1 MTLNLLKA
9 VQDHTY
15 GVINMSL
22 VATLVGPVTGLL
34 DKFIEDKDQ
43 KAMLAHKIATM
54 SEEHH
59 QDLMKA
65 QIEVNKV
72 EASNSNL
79 FVSGWR
85 PFIGW
90 TCGLGMFGNFI
101 TIPFANFVLALLE
114 ISIVIPLV
122 PLETMM
128 PVLMGMLGLGAMR
141 SYEKTRK

>member
-1 MTLNLLKA
+1 
-9 VQDHTY
+9 
-15 GVINMSL
+15 MSL
-22 VATLVGPVTGLL
+22 VASLVGPVTGLL

-43 KAMLAHKIATM
+43 KAMLAHKISTM

-72 EASNSNL
+72 EAASSNL

-101 TIPFANFVLALLE
+101 TIPFSNFVLALVGMD
-114 ISIVIPLV
+114 IVIPLV

>member
-1 MTLNLLKA
+1 
-9 VQDHTY
+9 
-15 GVINMSL
+15 MSI
-22 VATLVGPVTGLL
+22 VAQLVGPVTGLL

-72 EASNSNL
+72 EAASSNL
-79 FVSGWR
+79 FVAGWR

-101 TIPFANFVLALLE
+101 TIPFSNFVLALVGMD
-114 ISIVIPLV
+114 IVIPLV

-128 PVLMGMLGLGAMR
+128 PVLMGMLGLVAMR
-141 SYEKTRK
+141 SFEKTRK

>member
-1 MTLNLLKA
+1 
-9 VQDHTY
+9 
-15 GVINMSL
+15 MSI
-22 VATLVGPVTGLL
+22 VAQLVGPVTGLL

-72 EASNSNL
+72 EAASSNL

-101 TIPFANFVLALLE
+101 TIPFSNFVLAL
-114 ISIVIPLV
+114 ISMDIVIPLV

-141 SYEKTRK
+141 SFEKTRK

>member
-1 MTLNLLKA
+1 
-9 VQDHTY
+9 
-15 GVINMSL
+15 MSL

-72 EASNSNL
+72 EAASSNL
-79 FVSGWR
+79 FVAGWR

-101 TIPFANFVLALLE
+101 TIPFANFVLALFE

-141 SYEKTRK
+141 SFEKTRK

>member
-1 MTLNLLKA
+1 
-9 VQDHTY
+9 
-15 GVINMSL
+15 MSL
-22 VATLVGPVTGLL
+22 VSTLVGPVTGLL

-43 KAMLAHKIATM
+43 KNALAHEIATM
-54 SEEHH
+54 SERHH
-59 QDLMKA
+59 QELMKS
-65 QIEVNKV
+65 QIEVNKA
-72 EASNSNL
+72 EALHKSI

-101 TIPFANFVLALLE
+101 TIPFANFVLALLK
-114 ISIVIPLV
+114 IDIVIPLV

>member
-1 MTLNLLKA
+1 
-9 VQDHTY
+9 
-15 GVINMSL
+15 MSL

-85 PFIGW
+85 PFIGR

-114 ISIVIPLV
+114 INIVIPLV

>member
-1 MTLNLLKA
+1 
-9 VQDHTY
+9 
-15 GVINMSL
+15 MSL
-22 VATLVGPVTGLL
+22 VSTLVGPVTGLL

-43 KAMLAHKIATM
+43 KNALAHEIATM
-54 SEEHH
+54 SERHH
-59 QDLMKA
+59 QELMKS

-72 EASNSNL
+72 EAANSNL

-114 ISIVIPLV
+114 ITIVIPLV

>member
-1 MTLNLLKA
+1 
-9 VQDHTY
+9 
-15 GVINMSL
+15 MSL

-72 EASNSNL
+72 EAASSNL
-79 FVSGWR
+79 FVAGWR

-101 TIPFANFVLALLE
+101 TIPFSNFVLALVG
-114 ISIVIPLV
+114 IDIVIPLV